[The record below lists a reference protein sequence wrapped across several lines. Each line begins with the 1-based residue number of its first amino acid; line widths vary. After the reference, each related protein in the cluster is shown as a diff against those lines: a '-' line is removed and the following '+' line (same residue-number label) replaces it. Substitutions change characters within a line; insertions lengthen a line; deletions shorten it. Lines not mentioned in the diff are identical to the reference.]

1 MILMFAEQKNERYKE
16 AASLLLNYLENLVV
30 DKEKVTF
37 IYKYKGIVFAEL
49 ALISAKFQRY
59 DEAETYITDA
69 CQYALR
75 FDAKP
80 NYLPQDIKLLKD
92 EDVPALLLDGLGE
105 TAILAI
111 ENFVFNNEEPSVAL
125 DFVKKRFEDLKY
137 EGING

>member
-80 NYLPQDIKLLKD
+80 SYSPQEMKLLKD
-92 EDVPALLLDGLGE
+92 EDILALLVDGLGE